1 MNVTAKEK
9 EELLSVLQK
18 RFNDN
23 NHRHAELQWATIEEQ
38 LLAQPT
44 KLKAVFEMEK
54 TGGEPDVVV
63 FKNNQKQ
70 IIFCDCSTESP
81 KGRRSTCYDQEARIS
96 RKAHQPLNSA
106 VEMAENMGVKLLN
119 ETQYRELQSLDIFD
133 VKTSSWIKT
142 PAEIRKLGG
151 ALFCDRRYNTVFTY
165 HNGASSYYAARG
177 FRGCIEI

>member
-18 RFNDN
+18 RFHENK
-23 NHRHAELQWATIEEQ
+23 HRHAELQWATIEEQ

-44 KLKAVFEMEK
+44 KLKAIFEMEK

-63 FKNNQKQ
+63 FNNNQKQ

-81 KGRRSTCYDQEARIS
+81 KGRRSTCYDKEARIS
-96 RKAHQPLNSA
+96 RKEHQPLTSA
-106 VEMAENMGVKLLN
+106 VEMAENMEITLLN
-119 ETQYRELQSLDIFD
+119 ETQYRKLQSLDIFD
-133 VKTSSWIKT
+133 LKTSSWIET